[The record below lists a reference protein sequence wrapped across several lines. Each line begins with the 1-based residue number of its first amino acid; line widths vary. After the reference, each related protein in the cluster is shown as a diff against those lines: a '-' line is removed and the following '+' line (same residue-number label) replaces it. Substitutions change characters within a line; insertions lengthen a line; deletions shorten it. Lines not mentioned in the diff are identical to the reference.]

1 MLKSKMARFSAVALI
16 GLASV
21 LATEARAQQ
30 SPILVTLPAPAL
42 TAPLSFTTGFLTVTA
57 GADLLPVP
65 HDVTGGLCPV
75 GQTCSEYTY
84 QFTSTGGNLSAVW
97 LSISSDVAIYEASP
111 AGSVFV
117 MECLADRF
125 PPVLTG
131 VNVCQQRE
139 VRFLPNAPTFNAKLV
154 VSRSAP
160 RVATAVG
167 FAGFSSA
174 FGLIQGPGV
183 IGGTI
188 APITFKSKLLIANG
202 HCPVDVTNG
211 PDGGFTSLANSLG
224 SPCTTTIS
232 NVAPLIDEV
241 TGQPVQISPGEFVT
255 YGTDSCALTLISG
268 KYYNICR

>member
-21 LATEARAQQ
+21 LATEARAQT
-30 SPILVTLPAPAL
+30 PVTLPATAL
-42 TAPLSFTTGFLTVTA
+42 IATNTFTSGFLNVTA
-57 GADLLPVP
+57 GFDNLPVP
-65 HDVTGGLCPV
+65 HDVPCPSPATG
-75 GQTCSEYTY
+75 TCSEYTY
-84 QFTSTGGNLSAVW
+84 RFTSTGGNISKAW
-97 LSISSDVAIYEASP
+97 LSVSSDVAIYEASVTAP
-111 AGSVFV
+111 IASAGSVFI
-117 MECLADRF
+117 MECIADET
-125 PPVLTG
+125 PSNGLTA
-131 VNVCQQRE
+131 CAQRE
-139 VRFLPNAPTFNAKLV
+139 VRFSPNQATFDAKLV

-160 RVATAVG
+160 RVATASA
-167 FAGFSSA
+167 FAAFQKK

-188 APITFKSKLLIANG
+188 APITFKSKLLVANG

-255 YGTDSCALTLISG
+255 YGTDSCALTLIQG